1 MEEGVGSGGEWEASR
16 PVCPRGWSRLSLP
29 RGRELREALISQ
41 PRGEEPGDLTPAAA
55 SAAIN
60 PGPLAVR
67 CLPSSRGGWS
77 GPSPNLRKD
86 EALGVA
92 L

>member
-1 MEEGVGSGGEWEASR
+1 MAVSGRHPCGSAPGAGAG
-16 PVCPRGWSRLSLP
+16 CPCRG
-29 RGRELREALISQ
+29 GRELSEALISQ
-41 PRGEEPGDLTPAAA
+41 PRGEEPGDLTPAGA
-55 SAAIN
+55 SAAIK